1 MNPSTVVQLFFLAT
15 AVIFG
20 IAINY
25 ATHRRLKIYWQ
36 RACTGRQW
44 KRRFPNASKSQIRA
58 FLELFVNA
66 FAFSSKR
73 RLCFSPDD
81 RVTDIYRTLY
91 PPDWNLADALEL
103 EMLAE
108 DIQKTYGTDIIPL
121 WRDDISIGDLFAQ
134 TRNTAQR

>member
-1 MNPSTVVQLFFLAT
+1 MKSSTVVQLFFLAV

-20 IAINY
+20 IATNY
-25 ATHRRLKIYWQ
+25 ATHRRLKVYWQ

-44 KRRFPNASKSQIRA
+44 KRRFPDASKSQIRA

-81 RVTDIYRTLY
+81 LVMDIYLALY
-91 PPDWNLADALEL
+91 PPDWSFADALEL
-103 EMLAE
+103 ETLALDLE
-108 DIQKTYGTDIIPL
+108 KTYGANVLPV
-121 WRDDISIGDLFAQ
+121 WRDDITIGYLFAH
-134 TRNTAQR
+134 TRDSPRR

>member
-1 MNPSTVVQLFFLAT
+1 MSPSTVVQLFFLAI

-20 IAINY
+20 IATNL
-25 ATHRRLKIYWQ
+25 ATHRRLLIYWQ

-44 KRRFPNASKSQIRA
+44 KRRFPDASKSQIRA

-81 RVTDIYRTLY
+81 RVMEIYRTLY
-91 PPDWNLADALEL
+91 PPDWSIADTLEL
-103 EMLAE
+103 EFLAH
-108 DIQKTYGTDIIPL
+108 DIAKTYGTDIIPL
-121 WRDDISIGDLFAQ
+121 WRDDISIEDLFAQ
-134 TRNTAQR
+134 TRNNAQR